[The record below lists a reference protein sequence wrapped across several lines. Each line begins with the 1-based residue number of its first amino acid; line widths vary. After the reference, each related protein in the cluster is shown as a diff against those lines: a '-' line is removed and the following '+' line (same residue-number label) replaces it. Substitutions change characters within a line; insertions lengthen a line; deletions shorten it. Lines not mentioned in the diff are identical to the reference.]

1 MDKQKTAYASCYKLW
16 GSEIFHEQS
25 QGGGF
30 PGSASAMVVYSGF
43 QPSCVVLAAHS
54 TGLQVSNGSSDRGSM
69 CFFTSPQL
77 FTAHALLWALHTL
90 DTPYPWLIRAPGED
104 IRQSHISS
112 SHTNSNSESP
122 SPGCK
127 GRLYPPQ
134 EQGVLHL
141 QGKHRPTRSL
151 PQDRV
156 SCKDGRDN
164 SNGAFLFLL
173 KSWMNW
179 RRKTVRRQLN
189 SLQSALKHTM
199 FLILSIKSCRGS

>member
-1 MDKQKTAYASCYKLW
+1 MLL
-16 GSEIFHEQS
+16 HQS
-25 QGGGF
+25 
-30 PGSASAMVVYSGF
+30 SVI
-43 QPSCVVLAAHS
+43 HS
-54 TGLQVSNGSSDRGSM
+54 THTAVGLALPGH
-69 CFFTSPQL
+69 SPSV
-77 FTAHALLWALHTL
+77 AH
-90 DTPYPWLIRAPGED
+90 LIRAPGED

-112 SHTNSNSESP
+112 SHINSNSESP

-127 GRLYPPQ
+127 GRLHSPQ
-134 EQGVLHL
+134 EEGAQHL

-151 PQDRV
+151 LQGTV

-173 KSWMNW
+173 KLWMNW

-189 SLQSALKHTM
+189 FLQSALKHTM